1 MLVAILGL
9 GVLFGMI
16 SGVVA
21 VIAGQTFLTALAL
34 YVCIGMVTSL
44 TTAIAI
50 LAFDRLQD
58 RKVTAQ
64 GYFQ

>member
-1 MLVAILGL
+1 M
-9 GVLFGMI
+9 
-16 SGVVA
+16 
-21 VIAGQTFLTALAL
+21 IAGQTFLTALAL